1 MALKGIAS
9 CQGKL
14 GRETGEQA
22 VNVGRYGFAA
32 VAIMPFTRASSGQAG
47 TSKRDTDHTRPV
59 NRAGWRTGKQAIWL
73 ACPAASL
80 CCSTTRSESVRTTNW
95 RRERGWRKPR
105 SRTHTHIHKGT
116 HTHTH
121 SHTRERS
128 ETHILLHTGLHT
140 VTMSE
145 TRQPKEPVSNQRT
158 RHPRADIN
166 THTST

>member
-14 GRETGEQA
+14 GRETGEQT

-73 ACPAASL
+73 ACLAASL
-80 CCSTTRSESVRTTNW
+80 CCSTTRGESVRTTNW

-105 SRTHTHIHKGT
+105 SRTHTHTQRHTYAYALT
-116 HTHTH
+116 HTRTLRN
-121 SHTRERS
+121 SHTAAHRSTHGHHVRDSATERAREQPTDQTS
-128 ETHILLHTGLHT
+128 ASGHKYTH
-140 VTMSE
+140 
-145 TRQPKEPVSNQRT
+145 
-158 RHPRADIN
+158 
-166 THTST
+166 